1 MGQGNHPG
9 LSLRVWGVVRKLRRG
24 VPFSSADLFRAHP
37 GLAGGTKPLMAIGRA
52 LHHLVQRRGCE
63 IRERRRLPGDTFATT
78 LYARIDDHLHALPVV
93 EREPPPPK
101 IPGVRR
107 VRFPNTWKPYREDNS
122 SRPWRGYQSAL
133 SRIG

>member
-1 MGQGNHPG
+1 MGQGNSG
-9 LSLRVWGVVRKLRRG
+9 LSLRVWAVVREIPRG
-24 VPFSSADLFRAHP
+24 VTFSAADLFRAHP
-37 GLAGGTKPLMAIGRA
+37 GLADGEKPLMAIGRA

-63 IRERRRLPGDTFATT
+63 IRDRHRFPGDTWSTT

-93 EREPPPPK
+93 EHEPPPPK

-107 VRFPNTWKPYREDNS
+107 VHFPNTWKPYREDNT

-133 SRIG
+133 SRIE